1 MAPVHTTG
9 HPLEPRNYTQ
19 RPLTELK
26 DYLMATSGFADPMF
40 CSSAVITLGEYG
52 AEIAKATEDF
62 HTMATLSAI
71 QGTYWLVASHE
82 GSPAFKQEPGPPPA
96 DQELIICLLPFDGV
110 EEWYVVSE
118 YPVDRVE
125 LEDLSHRGKVMA

>member
-1 MAPVHTTG
+1 MAPVHITG

-26 DYLMATSGFADPMF
+26 DYLSATSGFADPMF
-40 CSSAVITLGEYG
+40 CSSVVITLGEQG

-71 QGTYWLVASHE
+71 QGTYWLVASHC
-82 GSPAFKQEPGPPPA
+82 GSPAFKQEPGKPPA
-96 DQELIICLLPFDGV
+96 DQELLLCFLPLDGV
-110 EEWYVVSE
+110 HGWYVLSD
-118 YPVDRVE
+118 YPVNRADTVARWRPT
-125 LEDLSHRGKVMA
+125 SQG